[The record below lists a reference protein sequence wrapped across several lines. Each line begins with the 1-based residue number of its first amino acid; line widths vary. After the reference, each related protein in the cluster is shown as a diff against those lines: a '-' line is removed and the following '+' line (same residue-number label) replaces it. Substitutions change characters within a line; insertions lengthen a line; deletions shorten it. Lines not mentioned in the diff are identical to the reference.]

1 MFLSYSSTPVIVM
14 YYLIRKYPQ
23 YLCRLQ
29 NDAMGGPSDN
39 IFMDVS
45 LTWHNISQNLSD
57 NMELIPEFF

>member
-1 MFLSYSSTPVIVM
+1 M